1 MKHKAHSKRTSLM
14 QHMIL
19 TILGICLFF
28 SNQNNA
34 KYFLLYFKGKYTCK
48 SFSWQCLFPPGL
60 FHLKPLQSLF
70 KVFNGGGITN
80 KIKGKNFCHR
90 RVLIMEIIQTVIP
103 TPSFVRTPKI
113 PFFLKPF
120 SKIWPRQFLL
130 P

>member
-1 MKHKAHSKRTSLM
+1 M

-34 KYFLLYFKGKYTCK
+34 KYFLLYFKGKCTWCK

-80 KIKGKNFCHR
+80 NIKGKNFCHR
-90 RVLIMEIIQTVIP
+90 RVLIMEIIQIVIL
-103 TPSFVRTPKI
+103 TFSFVRTPKI
-113 PFFLKPF
+113 PFF
-120 SKIWPRQFLL
+120 
-130 P
+130 